1 MTTVEVPYSVA
12 AALPTLSVFDI
23 TNEVSRAV
31 SRAELKSGLAYIGAT
46 VPSSLIRVT
55 EREACFFCDFE
66 ELLARIVPLEIEQR
80 ERLIVMLM
88 GSRTEQIPF
97 AEARLCLGQWQR
109 ILLFGFNGDSRAD
122 WHLTLLG

>member
-46 VPSSLIRVT
+46 VPSSLIVSPSARRVSSAT
-55 EREACFFCDFE
+55 SRSCS
-66 ELLARIVPLEIEQR
+66 P
-80 ERLIVMLM
+80 
-88 GSRTEQIPF
+88 GSFR
-97 AEARLCLGQWQR
+97 
-109 ILLFGFNGDSRAD
+109 SRSSSGSA
-122 WHLTLLG
+122 